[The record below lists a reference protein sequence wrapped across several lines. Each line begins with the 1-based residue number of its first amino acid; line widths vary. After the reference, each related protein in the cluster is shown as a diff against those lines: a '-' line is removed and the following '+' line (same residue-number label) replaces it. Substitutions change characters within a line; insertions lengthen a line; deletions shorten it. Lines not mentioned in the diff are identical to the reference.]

1 MPKHH
6 DGIRLKPMNVLKL
19 SSITLSCSF
28 VLLSWLQNI
37 AFYLGVCRPRGE
49 PVNLESRFWT
59 EFGLKVGPT
68 THYLVKMGETLSNPT
83 MARMAIAT
91 I

>member
-1 MPKHH
+1 
-6 DGIRLKPMNVLKL
+6 MNVLKL

-68 THYLVKMGETLSNPT
+68 THYLVKMGETLSNPSLQGKVILVVWIFIVQYT
-83 MARMAIAT
+83 MVW
-91 I
+91 